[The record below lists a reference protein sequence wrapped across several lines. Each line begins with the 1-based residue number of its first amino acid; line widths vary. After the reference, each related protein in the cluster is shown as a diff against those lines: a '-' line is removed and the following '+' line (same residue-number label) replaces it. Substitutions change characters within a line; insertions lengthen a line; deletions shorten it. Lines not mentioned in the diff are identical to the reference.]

1 MWKRRGDFN
10 SLSFML
16 IKEDEI
22 LVFIIHSAQFS
33 SYVIQEMAIQ
43 HRSTTDFDF
52 LHSEHRD
59 VGANLFVFV
68 IFFHVQMECLN
79 GRSSLVYFSLLPLSH
94 LTRLHL
100 H

>member
-1 MWKRRGDFN
+1 MWKRRGDFY

-22 LVFIIHSAQFS
+22 LVFIIHTAQFPF
-33 SYVIQEMAIQ
+33 YIIEEMAIQ
-43 HRSTTDFDF
+43 YCSTAGYDF
-52 LHSEHRD
+52 LCSEHWD
-59 VGANLFVFV
+59 VGENLFVFV
-68 IFFHVQMECLN
+68 GFFHVQMECMN
-79 GRSSLVYFSLLPLSH
+79 GRSSLVYFSFSPLSH